1 MTVSTRLILA
11 LCSRHGLENGT
22 QFAGLRRLLTTD

>member
-22 QFAGLRRLLTTD
+22 QFDGLRRLLTTD